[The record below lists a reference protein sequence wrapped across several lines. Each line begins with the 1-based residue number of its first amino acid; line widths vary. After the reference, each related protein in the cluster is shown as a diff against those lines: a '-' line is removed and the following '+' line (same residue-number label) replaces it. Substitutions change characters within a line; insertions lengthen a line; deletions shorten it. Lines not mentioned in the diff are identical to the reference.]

1 MKKIIYSLIL
11 IFSINICNAQLDIT
25 EKTDEAIIG
34 TITIMGSKYAEIDY
48 YKELDKY
55 LISFINI
62 KYSIITDYESFWM
75 DENSLNELYSLIN
88 KNLLSKEKKEVDIQL
103 KKDKL
108 RLEFKKGRVS
118 FWLYNGA
125 YWSYSYS
132 FNNKQINKLFNK

>member
-1 MKKIIYSLIL
+1 MKKTIYSLIL

-103 KKDKL
+103 KK
-108 RLEFKKGRVS
+108 R
-118 FWLYNGA
+118 
-125 YWSYSYS
+125 
-132 FNNKQINKLFNK
+132 QIKIRI